1 MSNRYFR
8 VFSGLLTS
16 EHRKRMGSALW
27 TFLWLIDHIT
37 DEEEDE
43 ETGQRSGLVLYGN
56 VTGYSEI
63 GADLGM
69 SKSTIKE
76 QCEKLQREGYISME
90 PTARGSRF
98 TVNRSKKWNNPPSVR
113 AENRTNRAE
122 NRTDEQQD
130 RAKNRTKCAENRTES
145 QSNRAENRT
154 DRSENRTLRSEIHP
168 SITNKDIKKE
178 ILTTTET
185 TTTEFAGKNPDLFLA
200 DGEEPDDADKL
211 VSHYLQVVEKIMP
224 KSEDYQTAASILE
237 VMPLDKAEKL
247 VDYAKGIAAKRGKT
261 KIFSFS
267 YLAPI
272 MLEAYQAYKA
282 REAKNNVENNVVKLV
297 PKSELVHAEDSPAY
311 QLAQLLLDRIRQV
324 QEDFTQPNM
333 QEWADVFAQ
342 MLKEGKKAK
351 PIQEAIVYARN
362 VPFWM
367 DKIISPHK
375 VAAHYN
381 TLRQQIAKQA
391 QSVQSSRLNTR
402 KAPEPAW
409 LSETPEESSAKQP
422 NQQDA
427 KKRIAELMAKRKRQR
442 EERSR
447 QHGGY

>member
-130 RAKNRTKCAENRTES
+130 RAENRTKCSENRTMSKSDCAENRTH
-145 QSNRAENRT
+145 
-154 DRSENRTLRSEIHP
+154 RSENRTLRSEIHP

-178 ILTTTET
+178 ILTTTTET
-185 TTTEFAGKNPDLFLA
+185 TTTEFAGKNSSDFFLA
-200 DGEEPDDADKL
+200 DGDEPDDADKL
-211 VSHYLQVVEKIMP
+211 VSHYLGVVQKIMP
-224 KSEDYQTAASILE
+224 KPEDYKTASSLLE
-237 VMPLDKAEKL
+237 TIPLDKAIML
-247 VDYAKGIAAKRGKT
+247 VDYAKGIATKRGKT

-282 REAKNNVENNVVKLV
+282 REAKNNVVKLV
-297 PKSELVHAEDSPAY
+297 PKSDAVHAEDSPAY
-311 QLAQLLLDRIRQV
+311 QLAQLLLDRIREA
-324 QEDFTQPNM
+324 QEDFSQPNM
-333 QEWADVFAQ
+333 QDWAEVFAQ
-342 MLKEGKKAK
+342 MLKEGKKAEA
-351 PIQEAIVYARN
+351 IQEAIVFARN

-391 QSVQSSRLNTR
+391 QSVQSARHNTR

-409 LSETPEESSAKQP
+409 LTETPEKSSAKQP

-427 KKRIAELMAKRKRQR
+427 KKKIAELMAERKRQR